1 MRFEV
6 LKAVNTSWSC
16 GRNAVRTCRQ
26 IPMLQLRMEAAFS
39 SETLVSTCKST
50 RCQNPE
56 DQHRHCHGC
65 ENLKS
70 NNIVEINFFL
80 PLSKITF
87 LGVPRAGSLF
97 SNRQIYDLEARYIC
111 VCPILRPRAHLFWV
125 RYQDTTFPFC
135 PAGAV
140 CNVSSVSLVILV
152 FARLYGV
159 WVSPP
164 GSGRRKARVFRRQA
178 ANCVTQCVCH
188 FSSSHL
194 RTDYTRRRLKTKT
207 RVATI

>member
-1 MRFEV
+1 MCHSQCAVTSSLQIKQEDDMRFEV
-6 LKAVNTSWSC
+6 LKAVNISWSC
-16 GRNAVRTCRQ
+16 GRNAVWTCRQ

-87 LGVPRAGSLF
+87 LRVPKAGSLF
-97 SNRQIYDLEARYIC
+97 SNRKIYDLEARYICVC

-140 CNVSSVSLVILV
+140 CDVSTVSLVLLV

-159 WVSPP
+159 RMSPP
-164 GSGRRKARVFRRQA
+164 GIERRKAR
-178 ANCVTQCVCH
+178 CK
-188 FSSSHL
+188 L
-194 RTDYTRRRLKTKT
+194 RYAM
-207 RVATI
+207 RVSFFQ